1 MLTRE
6 ESRQL
11 NDYCQKDPRL
21 KALLKRL
28 EEEHRTEVSRISHE
42 IRNPVTLINSYLQ
55 LTRNHYPQ
63 VDEFSTW
70 KPILENME
78 FLKELLEELSRYN
91 HAGTLRPEVFSLTE
105 LLEDICR
112 DAGTAWT
119 SVRISFQKE
128 TAVPMA
134 YADKTKLKEAVL
146 NMIRNSAE
154 ALRDSAAGKIRL
166 SLSFENE
173 WFLIKVSNNGP
184 QILPDRLEDIFE
196 PFVSYK
202 RDGTGLG
209 LPIVRSIANAHGGSI
224 TVTSTSDSTCFCL
237 KLPAPASLKETLR
250 EAACARADKEE
261 A

>member
-28 EEEHRTEVSRISHE
+28 EEEHRAEVSRISHE

-112 DAGTAWT
+112 DAGNAWT

-134 YADKTKLKEAVL
+134 YADKTKLK
-146 NMIRNSAE
+146 
-154 ALRDSAAGKIRL
+154 
-166 SLSFENE
+166 
-173 WFLIKVSNNGP
+173 
-184 QILPDRLEDIFE
+184 
-196 PFVSYK
+196 
-202 RDGTGLG
+202 
-209 LPIVRSIANAHGGSI
+209 
-224 TVTSTSDSTCFCL
+224 
-237 KLPAPASLKETLR
+237 
-250 EAACARADKEE
+250 
-261 A
+261 

>member
-1 MLTRE
+1 
-6 ESRQL
+6 
-11 NDYCQKDPRL
+11 
-21 KALLKRL
+21 
-28 EEEHRTEVSRISHE
+28 
-42 IRNPVTLINSYLQ
+42 
-55 LTRNHYPQ
+55 
-63 VDEFSTW
+63 
-70 KPILENME
+70 ME

-112 DAGTAWT
+112 DAGNAWT
-119 SVRISFQKE
+119 SVRTSFQKE

-146 NMIRNSAE
+146 NLIRNSAE
-154 ALRDSAAGKIRL
+154 ALRDSAAGEIRL

-209 LPIVRSIANAHGGSI
+209 LPIVRADRQRSRRKHHRYLHFGFHLLLSETTRARIPEGNAQGSR
-224 TVTSTSDSTCFCL
+224 
-237 KLPAPASLKETLR
+237 LR
-250 EAACARADKEE
+250 PRG
-261 A
+261 

>member
-91 HAGTLRPEVFSLTE
+91 HAGTLRP
-105 LLEDICR
+105 
-112 DAGTAWT
+112 
-119 SVRISFQKE
+119 
-128 TAVPMA
+128 
-134 YADKTKLKEAVL
+134 
-146 NMIRNSAE
+146 
-154 ALRDSAAGKIRL
+154 
-166 SLSFENE
+166 
-173 WFLIKVSNNGP
+173 
-184 QILPDRLEDIFE
+184 
-196 PFVSYK
+196 
-202 RDGTGLG
+202 
-209 LPIVRSIANAHGGSI
+209 
-224 TVTSTSDSTCFCL
+224 
-237 KLPAPASLKETLR
+237 
-250 EAACARADKEE
+250 
-261 A
+261 